1 MKTAHLFPGQGAQ
14 TAGMGKDI
22 AAAFARADELYE
34 TANSVVGYDLKRL
47 CFEGPAEKLSTTTV
61 SQPAIFVTSA
71 AILEVLS
78 ESLEKA
84 DVTAGLSLG
93 EYTALYAAGLIGFE
107 DAVKLVQKRGEA
119 MQRASDATKGAM
131 VGIIGLDEDKVRQ
144 ICDEARGEDIL
155 EGVNF
160 NCPGQVVISGDIEAC
175 ERAETLAEKYGAIK
189 AVRLDVAGAFHTK
202 MMSSAAEALG
212 QALNE
217 VEIKEPGEV
226 KVIANI
232 TGEYYTSADD
242 IRNGLT
248 KQLTQPILWQQ
259 CMERLLSEGVEN
271 FYEIGPGRVLTGLMK
286 RINRKVKVKNMST
299 LDAVQELV

>member
-1 MKTAHLFPGQGAQ
+1 
-14 TAGMGKDI
+14 
-22 AAAFARADELYE
+22 
-34 TANSVVGYDLKRL
+34 
-47 CFEGPAEKLSTTTV
+47 
-61 SQPAIFVTSA
+61 
-71 AILEVLS
+71 
-78 ESLEKA
+78 
-84 DVTAGLSLG
+84 
-93 EYTALYAAGLIGFE
+93 
-107 DAVKLVQKRGEA
+107 
-119 MQRASDATKGAM
+119 M

-144 ICDEARGEDIL
+144 ICDEARGKDIL

-160 NCPGQVVISGDIEAC
+160 NCPGQVVVSGDIEAC
-175 ERAETLAEKYGAIK
+175 ERAEKLAEEHGAIK

-202 MMSSAAEALG
+202 MMSSAAEALR

-217 VEIKEPGEV
+217 VEIREPGKV

-259 CMERLLSEGVEN
+259 CMERLLSEGVEH
-271 FYEIGPGRVLTGLMK
+271 FYEIGPGRILTGLMK